1 LNERA
6 NAPNAEPEATD
17 QAPLAS
23 RALLRELAIAGVCL
37 LLGVLVMPCLIFA
50 AGRTKL
56 GPYEDGGVF
65 ALWRD
70 FLVGLAHGSQAFWFV
85 AVAPYLIV
93 SAVRLMRRL

>member
-56 GPYEDGGVF
+56 GPYEDGGTF
-65 ALWRD
+65 WSGWRM
-70 FLVGLAHGSQAFWFV
+70 ARRPSGSSRWR
-85 AVAPYLIV
+85 PT
-93 SAVRLMRRL
+93 